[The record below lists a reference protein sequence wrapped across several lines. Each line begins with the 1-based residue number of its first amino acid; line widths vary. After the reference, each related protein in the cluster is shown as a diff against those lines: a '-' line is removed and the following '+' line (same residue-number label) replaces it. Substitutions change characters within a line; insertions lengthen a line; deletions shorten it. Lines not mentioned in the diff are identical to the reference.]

1 MRWMPERKEEERVGT
16 SKDISSEESADLLC
30 ERQMMQRLPSFG
42 GKWKYEKC
50 RVAVRTSRK

>member
-1 MRWMPERKEEERVGT
+1 MPERKEEERVGT

-30 ERQMMQRLPSFG
+30 ERQMMQRLASFG